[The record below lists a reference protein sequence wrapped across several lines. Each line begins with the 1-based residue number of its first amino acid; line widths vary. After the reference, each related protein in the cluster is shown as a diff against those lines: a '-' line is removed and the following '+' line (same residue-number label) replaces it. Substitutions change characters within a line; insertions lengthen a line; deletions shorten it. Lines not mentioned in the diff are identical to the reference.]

1 MIKLRRLV
9 GDIACMRVI
18 KNECE
23 TLVETT
29 ERTKPFARYGH
40 NIKMDLK

>member
-1 MIKLRRLV
+1 M
-9 GDIACMRVI
+9 GVI
-18 KNECE
+18 TNEYQK
-23 TLVETT
+23 LVETP